1 MFVGLHNHTDIG
13 SNVRGFLDSTN
24 KVDSLIKYAKEIG
37 YQGICITDHDCISA
51 HMDAQNIIKNLRE
64 KEKDKWN
71 DFKLILGN
79 EIYLCSKKEI
89 EEKNYNFYHF
99 ILIAKDEIGHK
110 QIRELSTRAWC
121 DNSFVYVNI
130 RTPTYFDDLF
140 EVVEENRGHLI
151 ASTACLG
158 GQFSKLILEAYEKDA
173 FNPDYTLA
181 KKWLKRMVKCFGDGN
196 FFLEMQPSEQE
207 SQIIVNKAIIKL
219 SYELNIP
226 YIVTCDAHYLK
237 LTDKPIH
244 EAFLK
249 SNDSSNGE
257 RELGDFYN
265 STFVQSESEI
275 HGYMDKYIGYDVV
288 QKAID
293 NTMLVYNMCKEY
305 DLSKPLEIPY
315 VAFDKT
321 EPSKELYEKYK
332 NKIPLIQ
339 YFYESKIDSDRH
351 LCRDLLNKFEERP
364 EEFCNEET
372 YSAVQD
378 CLDAIITSS
387 EKQKTAWSGYLLQC
401 KELIK
406 TIWESGS
413 LCGPARGSGTGFILL
428 YMLDITQINPLR
440 EDTKT
445 YYWRF
450 LHSQRAS
457 VLDIDCDSE
466 GSKKGII
473 LENLKKKYGG
483 YRYVSKVQTILT
495 AKAKNAIQI
504 ACRGLGYTS
513 EEGIFLASFIK
524 AERGIQY
531 TLTQTFYGDE
541 ENNIAPD
548 KEFVNLMTS
557 KYSDVWEVA
566 KQVEGLCVGVGSHA
580 GGVIVSS
587 KDMTE
592 VTALMKTG
600 SGDIITQFDLHKDE
614 QVGLIKFD
622 LLNIDALEKIH
633 IELNLLLEDGLIEWQ
648 GDLKSTYE
656 KYLGVYNLD
665 RDNPEIWEMI
675 QQHKIMSLF
684 QFEKASGY
692 QAIELGKPEKL
703 SELTALNSVMR
714 LMAQEGQTESPLK
727 IYNKHRLD
735 ISTWYKEMDDWGLTK
750 EEQKIVE
757 KYALDSY
764 GLLANQEQFMV
775 AVQDPALGG
784 WDLIF
789 GDRLRKSVA
798 KKLPKDFIELQ
809 NQFFDRMRERHL
821 SEKLCTYVWSLIAQ
835 NKGYSFNASHT
846 LSYSIVGLQEANLAY
861 KYPIVYWNCANLISD
876 SGGEDGNTNY
886 GKIASA
892 IGNMQKAGIKVVLPD
907 INRVR
912 FSFHPD
918 AEKNEIVFGLKGIQG
933 VGTNIANAII
943 SKQTYTSM
951 WDFYSKMQEYKS
963 EAEENK
969 FGDTAMICLIKA
981 GCFDE
986 VENRPRQDIMRD
998 FIKSISNPVKKL
1010 QMSNIEDLAKLGL
1023 LTPEQKSYEL
1033 RLYRFKNYVCNK
1045 KNFAYQK
1052 GKSGSTAYYKLDR
1065 KFAEPFFYE
1074 HFETNMEE
1082 GKDYEYTEDGYIA
1095 VKRGSLERE
1104 FEKLV
1109 SDFKKKVLT
1118 NQEILDK
1125 VNEARFN
1132 EVWEEK
1138 ASGTVS
1144 KWEMDSLSYY
1154 YHEHELAHVDRDRYV
1169 IESFDNMSSDSEV
1182 ADHYFYRGQQKP
1194 RFKLYRICGT
1204 VIDKDKNHHT
1214 VTLLTPDGVV
1224 TVKFYKGQFGF
1235 YDRQI
1240 SEVGEDGTKTVL
1252 EKSWFS
1258 RGTKLLITGYRRD
1271 EQFIPKKYSDSI
1283 FKHSVQLIKD
1293 IDEEGILSLQSE
1305 RIGQEKEE
1313 GML

>member
-1 MFVGLHNHTDIG
+1 MWVNQRVPT
-13 SNVRGFLDSTN
+13 
-24 KVDSLIKYAKEIG
+24 
-37 YQGICITDHDCISA
+37 
-51 HMDAQNIIKNLRE
+51 
-64 KEKDKWN
+64 
-71 DFKLILGN
+71 
-79 EIYLCSKKEI
+79 
-89 EEKNYNFYHF
+89 FY
-99 ILIAKDEIGHK
+99 
-110 QIRELSTRAWC
+110 
-121 DNSFVYVNI
+121 
-130 RTPTYFDDLF
+130 DDLID
-140 EVVEENRGHLI
+140 VVSKNKGNLI
-151 ASTACLG
+151 ASTACMG
-158 GQFSKLILEAYEKDA
+158 GALPNEILKANEENPNNPNLEVCIKWINSMKKL
-173 FNPDYTLA
+173 
-181 KKWLKRMVKCFGDGN
+181 FGSEN
-196 FFLEMQPSEQE
+196 FFLELQPSVQEEQN
-207 SQIIVNKAIIKL
+207 IVNKYLLKL
-219 SYELNIP
+219 SEITDTP
-226 YIVTCDAHYLK
+226 YIITTDAHYEK
-237 LTDKPIH
+237 KEDRKVH
-244 EAFLK
+244 EAFLN
-249 SNDSSNGE
+249 SQEAD
-257 RELGDFYN
+257 REVGDFYA
-265 STFVQSESEI
+265 TTYIMSEKEI
-275 HGYMDKYIGYDVV
+275 HNYLDDSLGHDVIE
-288 QKAID
+288 KGIN
-293 NTMLVYNMCKEY
+293 NTMMVYNMCEEY
-305 DLSKPLEIPY
+305 DLFKPLDIPY
-315 VAFDKT
+315 VPSDIR
-321 EPSKELYEKYK
+321 EPDNKLYEKYK
-332 NKIPLIQ
+332 EKIPLLE
-339 YFYESKIDSDRH
+339 YFKESKYDSDRH
-351 LCRDLLNKFEERP
+351 LVREITERIEKHKEELDTK
-364 EEFCNEET
+364 ET
-372 YSAVQD
+372 YDAIQT
-378 CLDAIITSS
+378 CLDSIKKSS
-387 EKQKTAWSGYLLQC
+387 EKQKTPWSAYLLQTR
-401 KELIK
+401 ELIDMC
-406 TIWESGS
+406 WESGS
-413 LCGPARGSGTGFILL
+413 LVGCSRGSGLGFILL
-428 YMLDITQINPLR
+428 YILGITQVNPLR
-440 EDTKT
+440 EEVPTFH
-445 YYWRF
+445 WRF
-450 LHSQRAS
+450 LNPERVSP
-457 VLDIDCDSE
+457 LDIDVDVE
-466 GSKKGII
+466 GPKRGLIV
-473 LENLKKKYGG
+473 ENLQNKYGG
-483 YRYVSKVQTILT
+483 VRHVSKVQTLLR

-504 ACRGLGYTS
+504 ACRGLGYPV
-513 EEGIFLASFIK
+513 EVGLFLASFIK
-524 AERGIQY
+524 AERGIQF
-531 TLTQTFYGDE
+531 TLKQTFYGDP
-541 ENNIAPD
+541 ENNLKPD
-548 KEFVNLMTS
+548 KEFANLMTNE
-557 KYSDVWEVA
+557 YPDIWEVA
-566 KQVEGLCVGVGSHA
+566 QKIEGLCVGVGSHA
-580 GGVIVSS
+580 GGVILSA
-587 KDMTE
+587 KDM
-592 VTALMKTG
+592 VDSVALMKTN
-600 SGDIITQFDLHKDE
+600 SGDVITQFDLHNSE
-614 QVGLIKFD
+614 YCSLIKWD
-622 LLNIDALEKIH
+622 LLGVDCLQKIH
-633 IELNLLLEDGLIEWQ
+633 IELDLLLEDGKIEWQ
-648 GDLKSTYE
+648 GDLRSTYE
-656 KYLGVYNLD
+656 KYLGVYNIE
-665 RDNPEIWEMI
+665 RDNDEIWDMI
-675 QQHKIMSLF
+675 DHHKIMSLF
-684 QFEKASGY
+684 QMEKQSGW
-692 QAIELGKPEKL
+692 QCIELGQPRSLKDM
-703 SELTALNSVMR
+703 SALNSVMR
-714 LMAQEGQTESPLK
+714 LMPPDPTAETPLQRYSRFK
-727 IYNKHRLD
+727 KD
-735 ISTWYKEMDDWGLTK
+735 INLWYDEMDEYGLTK
-750 EEQKIVE
+750 DEQEVVK
-757 KYALDSY
+757 KYALKSY
-764 GLLANQEQFMV
+764 GLLPNQEDFM
-775 AVQDPALGG
+775 AIVQDPAIGG
-784 WDLIF
+784 F
-789 GDRLRKSVA
+789 GLLWADRLRKSIA
-798 KKLPKDFIELQ
+798 KKNPKDYSELQ
-809 NQFFDRMRERHL
+809 QEFYKNIEEKNL
-821 SEKLCTYVWSLIAQ
+821 SYKLCHYVWDILIAM
-835 NKGYSFNASHT
+835 NRGYGFNSAHT
-846 LSYSIVGLQEANLAY
+846 LAYSIIGLQEANLAY
-861 KYPIVYWNCANLISD
+861 KYPMVYWNCANLISD

-907 INRVR
+907 INRVK
-912 FSFHPD
+912 FGFHPD

-986 VENRPRQDIMRD
+986 IENRPREDIMKD

-1104 FEKLV
+1104 FDKLV

-1313 GML
+1313 EML

>member
-1 MFVGLHNHTDIG
+1 M
-13 SNVRGFLDSTN
+13 
-24 KVDSLIKYAKEIG
+24 
-37 YQGICITDHDCISA
+37 
-51 HMDAQNIIKNLRE
+51 
-64 KEKDKWN
+64 
-71 DFKLILGN
+71 
-79 EIYLCSKKEI
+79 
-89 EEKNYNFYHF
+89 
-99 ILIAKDEIGHK
+99 
-110 QIRELSTRAWC
+110 
-121 DNSFVYVNI
+121 
-130 RTPTYFDDLF
+130 
-140 EVVEENRGHLI
+140 
-151 ASTACLG
+151 
-158 GQFSKLILEAYEKDA
+158 
-173 FNPDYTLA
+173 
-181 KKWLKRMVKCFGDGN
+181 
-196 FFLEMQPSEQE
+196 
-207 SQIIVNKAIIKL
+207 
-219 SYELNIP
+219 
-226 YIVTCDAHYLK
+226 
-237 LTDKPIH
+237 
-244 EAFLK
+244 
-249 SNDSSNGE
+249 
-257 RELGDFYN
+257 
-265 STFVQSESEI
+265 
-275 HGYMDKYIGYDVV
+275 
-288 QKAID
+288 
-293 NTMLVYNMCKEY
+293 
-305 DLSKPLEIPY
+305 
-315 VAFDKT
+315 
-321 EPSKELYEKYK
+321 
-332 NKIPLIQ
+332 
-339 YFYESKIDSDRH
+339 
-351 LCRDLLNKFEERP
+351 
-364 EEFCNEET
+364 
-372 YSAVQD
+372 
-378 CLDAIITSS
+378 
-387 EKQKTAWSGYLLQC
+387 
-401 KELIK
+401 
-406 TIWESGS
+406 
-413 LCGPARGSGTGFILL
+413 
-428 YMLDITQINPLR
+428 
-440 EDTKT
+440 
-445 YYWRF
+445 
-450 LHSQRAS
+450 
-457 VLDIDCDSE
+457 
-466 GSKKGII
+466 
-473 LENLKKKYGG
+473 
-483 YRYVSKVQTILT
+483 
-495 AKAKNAIQI
+495 
-504 ACRGLGYTS
+504 
-513 EEGIFLASFIK
+513 
-524 AERGIQY
+524 
-531 TLTQTFYGDE
+531 
-541 ENNIAPD
+541 
-548 KEFVNLMTS
+548 
-557 KYSDVWEVA
+557 
-566 KQVEGLCVGVGSHA
+566 
-580 GGVIVSS
+580 
-587 KDMTE
+587 
-592 VTALMKTG
+592 
-600 SGDIITQFDLHKDE
+600 
-614 QVGLIKFD
+614 
-622 LLNIDALEKIH
+622 
-633 IELNLLLEDGLIEWQ
+633 
-648 GDLKSTYE
+648 
-656 KYLGVYNLD
+656 
-665 RDNPEIWEMI
+665 
-675 QQHKIMSLF
+675 
-684 QFEKASGY
+684 
-692 QAIELGKPEKL
+692 
-703 SELTALNSVMR
+703 
-714 LMAQEGQTESPLK
+714 
-727 IYNKHRLD
+727 
-735 ISTWYKEMDDWGLTK
+735 
-750 EEQKIVE
+750 
-757 KYALDSY
+757 
-764 GLLANQEQFMV
+764 
-775 AVQDPALGG
+775 
-784 WDLIF
+784 
-789 GDRLRKSVA
+789 
-798 KKLPKDFIELQ
+798 
-809 NQFFDRMRERHL
+809 
-821 SEKLCTYVWSLIAQ
+821 
-835 NKGYSFNASHT
+835 
-846 LSYSIVGLQEANLAY
+846 QEANLAY

-907 INRVR
+907 INRVK
-912 FSFHPD
+912 FGFHPD

-1104 FEKLV
+1104 FDKLV

-1182 ADHYFYRGQQKP
+1182 VDHYFYRGQQKP